1 MRPMMVPRRS
11 FLVAACAGTLAL
23 FGCSS
28 GSTSGSSGGPAP
40 SGAAEAGGK
49 PGKELLLFG
58 WSEYVPESVIEG
70 FSKETGITVHFETY
84 ASNEEMLSK
93 LLAGGTV
100 YDLIQPSEYT
110 VEALLKQNRLA
121 ALDPGSVPNAKNIAE
136 DMRGFP
142 HDPDYKYCAPYM
154 AGTTGIVINTQKVT
168 EPIKSYKDVFSAAHK
183 GRLVVVNDAREM
195 VSWAL
200 ATLGIGPNDI
210 TTATLAKA

>member
-58 WSEYVPESVIEG
+58 WSEYVPESVIDG
-70 FSKETGITVHFETY
+70 FSKETGITIHYETY

-93 LLAGGTV
+93 LLAGGTT

-110 VEALLKQNRLA
+110 VEALKKQNKLQD
-121 ALDPGSVPNAKNIAE
+121 LDPANVPNLKNVAA

-142 HDPDYKYCAPYM
+142 HDPDYKTCAPYM
-154 AGTTGIVINTQKVT
+154 AGTVGIVVNTQKVKD
-168 EPIKSYKDVFSAAHK
+168 PIKGYKDVFQPKYK
-183 GRLVVVNDAREM
+183 GR
-195 VSWAL
+195 
-200 ATLGIGPNDI
+200 
-210 TTATLAKA
+210 